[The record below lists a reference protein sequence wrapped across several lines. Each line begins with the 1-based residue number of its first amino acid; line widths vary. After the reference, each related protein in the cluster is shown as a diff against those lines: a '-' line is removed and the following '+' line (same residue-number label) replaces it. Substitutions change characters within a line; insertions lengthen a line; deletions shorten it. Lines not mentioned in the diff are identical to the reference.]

1 MVSHSNELSL
11 YPARDHPLAIYEHM
25 CRSLSVRDLY
35 TEEREIIL
43 IQYEWESS
51 EVDSP
56 DFLDTSFMNSLEL
69 EYPLE
74 LASSLDSEYHFG
86 SIV

>member
-1 MVSHSNELSL
+1 MSM
-11 YPARDHPLAIYEHM
+11 Y
-25 CRSLSVRDLY
+25 CDLY

-74 LASSLDSEYHFG
+74 LASSLDSEYLFG

>member
-1 MVSHSNELSL
+1 M
-11 YPARDHPLAIYEHM
+11 
-25 CRSLSVRDLY
+25 
-35 TEEREIIL
+35 
-43 IQYEWESS
+43 
-51 EVDSP
+51 DSP

-74 LASSLDSEYHFG
+74 LASSLDSVYHFG

>member
-1 MVSHSNELSL
+1 MSM
-11 YPARDHPLAIYEHM
+11 Y
-25 CRSLSVRDLY
+25 CDLY

-43 IQYEWESS
+43 IQYAWESS

-74 LASSLDSEYHFG
+74 LASSLDSEYLFG
-86 SIV
+86 SLV